1 MNEEMEALHR
11 NIPCEIT
18 NLPSNQK
25 PMGCKCIYKIKY
37 KANGEVERYNPDLR
51 LKVIVRKKAPRKN
64 KGGTIVVLLVYVDDI
79 VITGIEVIDKFDGIC
94 LTQRK
99 YCLELIHEFG
109 KLPYKPVK
117 THLDLNFN
125 ISKKEIDDKDVSLS
139 NITEYQKLIGK

>member
-1 MNEEMEALHR
+1 MFEFDFVQIINDYSLFIR
-11 NIPCEIT
+11 
-18 NLPSNQK
+18 
-25 PMGCKCIYKIKY
+25 
-37 KANGEVERYNPDLR
+37 
-51 LKVIVRKKAPRKN
+51 N

-79 VITGIEVIDKFDGIC
+79 VITGNCELKVTKVKDFVKSKYLINYLGKLKLFLGIEVIDKFDGIC